1 MSNPNPKFTALSKEL
16 VFLLLSVICG
26 GLAGGLSGFYASS
39 FVPTAPSASVPSSA
53 TSTGLKVVVPTST
66 FALVQV
72 ERPALASVVPPA
84 FLKRRASAVG
94 TLYRAPK
101 ATSLEDR
108 LLTDERMLGQ
118 AVAVTSDGWFVT
130 AASALAGLKSADVV
144 VWYSG
149 ASYPIER
156 GVIDHLNGTVYLKV
170 AAKDI
175 PAASFAHTKDLLPAT
190 ETWSEY
196 RPSELEPHVILDLGG
211 RSVTES
217 TVSSELA
224 DRRIVLD
231 GRSRQGDLGGGVWDA
246 NGQLLGIVMSAPDGQ
261 TEIVPTTSIAVSLSS
276 LLGTGEIKHAYLGVR
291 AFDLAELKLSGDRG
305 GLPSAGAL
313 IRDDNKKNG
322 KLGITKDS
330 PAAKSKLQAGDVIL
344 KVERDIL
351 DGTADLGEILSEY
364 RPGSNVT
371 LRILREKTDLD
382 IQVTLGSVVTS
393 EAFK

>member
-1 MSNPNPKFTALSKEL
+1 MPKLNLKFSALSKDL
-16 VFLLLSVICG
+16 LFLLLSVICG

-39 FVPTAPSASVPSSA
+39 FVPAVPLASVPASA
-53 TSTGLKVVVPTST
+53 TSTGLKVVAPTST

-101 ATSLEDR
+101 ATNLEDR
-108 LLTDERMLGQ
+108 LLTDDRMLGQ

-130 AASALAGLKSADVV
+130 AAAALTGLKSAEVV

-156 GVIDHLNGTVYLKV
+156 GIVDRLNDTVYLKV

-196 RPSELEPHVILDLGG
+196 RPSEFEPHVILDLGG

-217 TVSSELA
+217 TVSSEVA

-231 GRSRQGDLGGGVWDA
+231 GRSGQGDLGGGVWDA
-246 NGQLLGIVMSAPDGQ
+246 NGQLLGIVMSAPDEQ
-261 TEIVPTTSIAVSLSS
+261 SEVMPATSIAASLSS
-276 LLGTGEIKHAYLGVR
+276 LLGNGEIKHAYLGVR

-313 IRDDNKKNG
+313 IRDDKKNNRP
-322 KLGITKDS
+322 GIAKDS
-330 PAAKSKLQAGDVIL
+330 PAAKSKLQVGDVIL

-351 DGTADLGEILSEY
+351 DGTADLGEVLSEY
-364 RPGSNVT
+364 RPNSNVT
-371 LRILREKTDLD
+371 LRVLRDKTDMD
-382 IQVTLGSVVTS
+382 VQVTLGSVVTS
-393 EAFK
+393 EMLK